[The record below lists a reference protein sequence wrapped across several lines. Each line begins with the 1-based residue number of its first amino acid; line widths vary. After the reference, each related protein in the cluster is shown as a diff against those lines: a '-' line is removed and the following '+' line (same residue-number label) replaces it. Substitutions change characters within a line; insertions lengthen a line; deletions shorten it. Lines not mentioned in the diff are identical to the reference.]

1 MSDAQGLLA
10 AFQDSRNSELIVNE
24 DGSVFVERGAKLEKL
39 PFKAEAGDVAA
50 FLSFLVGDTETFG
63 PARPYADLSA
73 QDGSRVHVIGPP
85 LVKGGLCLTI
95 RKRPT
100 RRPSLAELARS
111 GCVPVGCASFLK
123 FAIEQKKNMLVI
135 GGTSSGKT
143 TLLNAMAALIPPE
156 ERIIVLEDSPELSLP
171 QPHVMYLRTRLR
183 DTSGLADV
191 TIRDLLINTLRMR
204 PDRIIVGE
212 CRSVEAAD
220 MLQAMN
226 VGHEGVLCTMHAN
239 SAREGLQ
246 RLETLVMSAGVDL
259 PLRAVRSTI
268 TLAIDLVV
276 FMARLADGTRR
287 VAQVTEVTGL
297 EVENITL
304 ADLFLLDSRK
314 GAGGQVFAL
323 KPTGALPRFYDQLR
337 KQGMEPP
344 LDFFQAEGPAS

>member
-1 MSDAQGLLA
+1 MSDAQNLLN
-10 AFQDSRNSELIVNE
+10 AFQDPRYSELIVNE
-24 DGSVFVERGAKLEKL
+24 DGSVFIERGAHLEKL
-39 PFKAEAGDVAA
+39 PFKAAAEDVSA
-50 FLSFLVGDTETFG
+50 FLGFLVGEAAATLG

-100 RRPSLAELARS
+100 RRPSLDEMARS
-111 GCVPVGCASFLK
+111 GSMTPGCAAFLK
-123 FAIEQKKNMLVI
+123 YAVDQKKNMLVI

-143 TLLNAMAALIPPE
+143 TLLNAMAGLIPPQ

-183 DTSGLADV
+183 DASGLADV
-191 TIRDLLINTLRMR
+191 TLRDLIINTLRMR

-226 VGHEGVLCTMHAN
+226 VGHDGVLCTMHAN

-268 TLAIDLVV
+268 TLAVDLVV
-276 FMARLADGTRR
+276 FMARLADGSRR

-314 GAGGQVFAL
+314 AAGGQVFTL

-337 KQGMEPP
+337 KQGIEPP
-344 LDFFQAEGPAS
+344 LEFFQA